1 MVVVC
6 ILIIFSIYL
15 ILILWVISSCL
26 CYGFYCIQG
35 FVKNAD
41 NVKIGGEIIRL
52 VFVD

>member
-6 ILIIFSIYL
+6 ILI
-15 ILILWVISSCL
+15 ISSCL

-41 NVKIGGEIIRL
+41 NVKFGGEIIRL